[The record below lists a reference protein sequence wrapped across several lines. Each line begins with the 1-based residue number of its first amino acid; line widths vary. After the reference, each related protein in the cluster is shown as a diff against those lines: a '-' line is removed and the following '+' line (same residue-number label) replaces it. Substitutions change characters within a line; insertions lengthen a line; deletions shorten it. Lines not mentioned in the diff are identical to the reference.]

1 MAQSDVGTIHN
12 LDAVERQAFAY
23 IVGELEKSRT
33 HIVTD
38 AFLPFLKPLDA
49 GNRLLLVLKTFEGLG
64 VLTPESPPGNK
75 WLKTP
80 LAGRVFPAYWRIEG
94 KAVIT
99 HRDLLGREPEEEPKP
114 EKGKQNPGRPPD
126 TDAKEDKR
134 IYDAWNTGQY
144 KRIADLAQA
153 LGLPEKE
160 VAKAI
165 DRHRK
170 RLKRASDKPE

>member
-12 LDAVERQAFAY
+12 LDAVERQALAY

-38 AFLPFLKPLDA
+38 AFLPFLKSLDA
-49 GNRLLLVLKTFEGLG
+49 GNRLLVILRTFEGLG
-64 VLTPESPPGNK
+64 VLTPETPPGNK

-94 KAVIT
+94 KAVVL
-99 HRDLLGREPEEEPKP
+99 HRDMLSKESGEETKLRQ
-114 EKGKQNPGRPPD
+114 KPGRPAD

-134 IYDAWNTGQY
+134 ISEAWETGHY
-144 KRIADLAQA
+144 KRHGDFAQV
-153 LGLPEKE
+153 LGLPERE
-160 VAKAI
+160 VIKAI

-170 RLKRASDKPE
+170 RLKRTSDEPE